1 MQEPSSDLFYTD
13 NPGKSQIQLVH
24 QKQYEESLTVI
35 IAMKRG
41 IYIYL
46 TTLVFLIGFSFNLIH
61 SMVGYTAPIS
71 EAILESEAAEKSGES
86 SKELP
91 ERDFLYLNSIVP
103 FQTSSNDIKRVSFN
117 NPEII
122 YLDFNPLV
130 LNPPP
135 DIIT

>member
-24 QKQYEESLTVI
+24 QKQYKESLTVI

-46 TTLVFLIGFSFNLIH
+46 TSLVFLIGFSFDLIH

-103 FQTSSNDIKRVSFN
+103 FQTSSNDLKRASFN
-117 NPEII
+117 NPELI

-135 DIIT
+135 DVIS

>member
-24 QKQYEESLTVI
+24 QKQYKESLTVI

-117 NPEII
+117 NPELI

>member
-1 MQEPSSDLFYTD
+1 MQEPSSDLFHTD

-24 QKQYEESLTVI
+24 QKQYKESLTVI

-61 SMVGYTAPIS
+61 SMVGYTPPIS

-86 SKELP
+86 LKELP
-91 ERDFLYLNSIVP
+91 ERDFLYLNSIVS
-103 FQTSSNDIKRVSFN
+103 FQTSSNDIKRASFN
-117 NPEII
+117 NPELT
-122 YLDFNPLV
+122 YLNFYPLV

>member
-1 MQEPSSDLFYTD
+1 MQEPSSDLFYTG

-24 QKQYEESLTVI
+24 QKQYKESLTVI

-61 SMVGYTAPIS
+61 SMVGYKAPIS

-103 FQTSSNDIKRVSFN
+103 FQTSSNNIKRVSFN
-117 NPEII
+117 NPELI

>member
-1 MQEPSSDLFYTD
+1 MQEQSSDLFNTD

-35 IAMKRG
+35 IPMKRG
-41 IYIYL
+41 IHIYL

-117 NPEII
+117 NPELI

>member
-1 MQEPSSDLFYTD
+1 
-13 NPGKSQIQLVH
+13 
-24 QKQYEESLTVI
+24 
-35 IAMKRG
+35 MKRG

-46 TTLVFLIGFSFNLIH
+46 TSLVFLIGFSFDLIH
-61 SMVGYTAPIS
+61 SMVGYTVPIS

-103 FQTSSNDIKRVSFN
+103 FQTSSNDIKRASFN
-117 NPEII
+117 NPELI

-135 DIIT
+135 DITT

>member
-24 QKQYEESLTVI
+24 QKQYKESLTVI

-46 TTLVFLIGFSFNLIH
+46 TSLVFLIGFSFDLIH
-61 SMVGYTAPIS
+61 SMVGYTVPIS

-103 FQTSSNDIKRVSFN
+103 FQTSSNDIKRASFN
-117 NPEII
+117 NPELI

-135 DIIT
+135 DITT